1 MYILTEALILPS
13 VLPLMITASSIAFL
27 TMGAV
32 FGLTAG
38 ISPGPL
44 LTLVISETL
53 KHDRKEG
60 IKIAIAP
67 LITDLPIILAAYFI
81 FSGISQSN
89 FLLSLIS
96 FLGGIYFAYLG
107 YETITAKG
115 LDPEVQKKKSQA
127 LKKGITANFL
137 NPNPYVFWLTA
148 GIPTAFKA
156 YEISLLTAIIYF
168 LLFYITL
175 ISKIG
180 VALLVER
187 SKAFL
192 KNDAYR
198 ITMKILGM
206 ALLVFALYFFYEG
219 IKLLSGNIN

>member
-1 MYILTEALILPS
+1 MYRLTGALILPA
-13 VLPLMITASSIAFL
+13 VLPLMITASSVAFL

-44 LTLVISETL
+44 LTLVITETL
-53 KHDRKEG
+53 RHNRKEG
-60 IKIAIAP
+60 IKIAITP
-67 LITDLPIILAAYFI
+67 LITDLPIILVAYFI

-115 LDPEVQKKKSQA
+115 LDLEEQKKKPQS

-148 GIPTAFKA
+148 
-156 YEISLLTAIIYF
+156 
-168 LLFYITL
+168 
-175 ISKIG
+175 
-180 VALLVER
+180 
-187 SKAFL
+187 
-192 KNDAYR
+192 
-198 ITMKILGM
+198 
-206 ALLVFALYFFYEG
+206 
-219 IKLLSGNIN
+219 